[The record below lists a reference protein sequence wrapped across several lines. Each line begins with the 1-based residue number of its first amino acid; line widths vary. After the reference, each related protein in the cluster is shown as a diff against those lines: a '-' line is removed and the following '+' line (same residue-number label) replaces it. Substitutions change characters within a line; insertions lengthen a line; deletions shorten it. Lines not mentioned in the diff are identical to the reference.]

1 MVKSKRTGLA
11 LLVSCLLFFFF
22 FLGRFPCS
30 FSRANLKAQVTWD
43 RLSDLAVLP
52 PFLLIH
58 FCRTPKARSICKQTG
73 PGCSR
78 GPEYMRNL
86 RAFSRVP
93 FSDFWP
99 NELKI
104 PAALQE
110 GEGGD
115 LDLGGELGTNAGHCF
130 LRLRTPPPLI
140 FYFLIYFF
148 FFFRNKR

>member
-1 MVKSKRTGLA
+1 
-11 LLVSCLLFFFF
+11 
-22 FLGRFPCS
+22 
-30 FSRANLKAQVTWD
+30 
-43 RLSDLAVLP
+43 
-52 PFLLIH
+52 
-58 FCRTPKARSICKQTG
+58 
-73 PGCSR
+73 
-78 GPEYMRNL
+78 MRNL

-130 LRLRTPPPLI
+130 LRLRTPPPPYILFFNI
-140 FYFLIYFF
+140 FFLLLQKQTLTFLQQGMTPNRAYISEDTST
-148 FFFRNKR
+148 